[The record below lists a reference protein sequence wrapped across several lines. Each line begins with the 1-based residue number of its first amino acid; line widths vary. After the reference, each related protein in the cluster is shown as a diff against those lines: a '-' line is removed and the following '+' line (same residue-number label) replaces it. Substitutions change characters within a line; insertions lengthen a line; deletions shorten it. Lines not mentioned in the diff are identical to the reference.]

1 MSLNISDKTV
11 SLIVKYYLSSLVLIT
26 KTFTGDTTISD
37 LKKKKFETW
46 RVDCR
51 GYRIKII
58 LFEWTK
64 LFTYNFVRI
73 DEKQMLFFN
82 KTKNCDPFGHHS
94 STTLYT
100 VIFSRVFP
108 SSLPR

>member
-1 MSLNISDKTV
+1 MNMSLNISDKTV
-11 SLIVKYYLSSLVLIT
+11 SLIVQNYLSSLVLIT

-64 LFTYNFVRI
+64 LFTYKFCSYR
-73 DEKQMLFFN
+73 
-82 KTKNCDPFGHHS
+82 
-94 STTLYT
+94 
-100 VIFSRVFP
+100 
-108 SSLPR
+108 